1 MGSSS
6 SPDLRGKEPKWIKER
21 RVRVC
26 HKLSERGRG
35 RHTWGLK
42 KKPNRWQRSRR
53 WTDGE
58 EPVQRTLSDLSILIL
73 YIYAISSTSFGVCLC
88 VCIKKEEDEDARRTN
103 EKERCVD
110 WEVEPV
116 FTTAVTG
123 RSQISPAY
131 LSFLF
136 SLFGSDM
143 STSPHTSFFL
153 SRFLFSFF
161 LFLQLLHKEK
171 ETRLVTV
178 RCASSSSSQQP
189 QQRIA

>member
-1 MGSSS
+1 MNQRASCPSVSQTIWEG
-6 SPDLRGKEPKWIKER
+6 PGENT
-21 RVRVC
+21 
-26 HKLSERGRG
+26 
-35 RHTWGLK
+35 RHTWGLRK
-42 KKPNRWQRSRR
+42 KAKQMTMEPEMDGRR
-53 WTDGE
+53 RA
-58 EPVQRTLSDLSILIL
+58 VQRTLSDLSILIL

-88 VCIKKEEDEDARRTN
+88 VCIKKEEEEEARRTN